1 MNNLARVML
10 EQRRYKDAAPLLEH
24 AIAIGERERGDL
36 SPSMAFAYSNLAVV
50 RSHTERLR
58 EAETLFGKAIAIAR
72 KNKHPSLGP
81 TLADFAQLMC
91 STGRTAEGLKLLDE
105 AAPVT
110 RADYPDNSWSAWVE
124 NIKGECLLRSGR
136 VAEGKAAI
144 AKSSPVIIKSWPPGT
159 LFAVEAQRR
168 AKLAT

>member
-1 MNNLARVML
+1 
-10 EQRRYKDAAPLLEH
+10 
-24 AIAIGERERGDL
+24 
-36 SPSMAFAYSNLAVV
+36 MAFAYSNLAIV
-50 RSHTERLR
+50 RSHTGRLR
-58 EAETLFGKAIAIAR
+58 EAETLFDKAITIAR

-81 TLADFAQLMC
+81 TLADFAQLKC

-110 RADYPDNSWSAWVE
+110 RADYPDRSWSAWVE
-124 NIKGECLLRSGR
+124 NVRGECLVRAGR
-136 VAEGKAAI
+136 REEGRKAI
-144 AKSSPVIIKSWPPGT
+144 AVSSPVILRTWPAGT